1 MSTRNPLN
9 FSLFLGRIT
18 YFQFRTLRSGLTIW
32 WCLTCHTHG
41 ILTPHFQYTSTE
53 DSWGIFTSAGIGIVI
68 GLFVYVVLIYLGI
81 GVLLALPMLLWLIKK
96 IDPITSDATLGFRL
110 LALPGIVMLWPILLL
125 KARGS

>member
-1 MSTRNPLN
+1 M
-9 FSLFLGRIT
+9 
-18 YFQFRTLRSGLTIW
+18 
-32 WCLTCHTHG
+32 
-41 ILTPHFQYTSTE
+41 
-53 DSWGIFTSAGIGIVI
+53 I